1 MGHNKI
7 VLQELQNVQ
16 KPAMKKYFIIYSELV
31 KEFYSIKWDF
41 TIVYIKSDIGIN
53 WFGVKYSWNE
63 NDDYRFVNED
73 IGIQFQSA
81 DTNL

>member
-16 KPAMKKYFIIYSELV
+16 KPAMKKYFIIYSELE

-41 TIVYIKSDIGIN
+41 TIIYIKSDIVIKL
-53 WFGVKYSWNE
+53 FGVKYGWMKTTTT
-63 NDDYRFVNED
+63 D
-73 IGIQFQSA
+73 
-81 DTNL
+81 L